1 MKKIILMAALLMLT
15 ALLCACKSGNNLA
28 EAFDEDAVEKT
39 ATQAIDLFNAK
50 DFQAIIDM
58 GSDEF
63 KAQLTVEQFASVETQ
78 LNTLGAFDSVEKL
91 VIAGQQDEAKKDYA
105 VVVAVGKYANG
116 SLQFSMAF
124 DDQMKLIQFFIK

>member
-1 MKKIILMAALLMLT
+1 MKKIILMAALLMTT
-15 ALLCACKSGNNLA
+15 ALMCACKSGSNLA
-28 EAFDEDAVEKT
+28 DAFDEDTVKKT
-39 ATQAIDLFNAK
+39 AAQAIDLFNAK
-50 DFQAIIDM
+50 DFQAVIDM

-78 LNTLGAFDSVEKL
+78 LDTLGAFDSVEKF

-124 DDQMKLIQFFIK
+124 DDQMKLIQFFVK